1 MLAKAH
7 SSTSRR
13 GTAGYEGIHMR
24 RLVAL
29 LATLGLL
36 LMVVPATGAA
46 ASPQSTWIVQLRNG
60 VDPAAAAPGLARQNG
75 GKVGYLYRHALN
87 GFSFR
92 GSAAAAAALE
102 RNPKVALVEADA
114 EVSLE
119 DTQSGATWGLDRIDQ
134 RALPLSGSYT
144 YNQTGAGVTAYII
157 DTGILPTHQ
166 EFGGRASVGTDLV
179 GDGRNGI
186 DCNGHGTHVAGT
198 IGGATYGVAKG
209 VDLVGV
215 RVFSC
220 TGGSAWTT
228 IIAGMDWVIANH
240 DAGDPAVANMSLSG
254 SGNSSV
260 DTATNN
266 LINDGVATA
275 VAAGNGNFIG
285 LQANACNY
293 SPARVP
299 AAMTISATDR
309 TDRKASWA
317 NYGNCVDWFAP
328 GVDITSAWYNSN
340 TATNTISGTSMATPH
355 TVGAAALYLETHP
368 TASPATVRTAL
379 YDATTKG
386 VVTSSS
392 TTNNHLLYSLFSG
405 GGGGGGTAPTAQ
417 FSGTPTSGQA
427 PLAVQFTDSST
438 GSPTSW
444 SWDFGDGGTSNAQ
457 NPSHTYASAGV
468 YDVTLTATNASG
480 SDVETKTG
488 YITVTEPPTGG
499 ITLNVRLYKVKGTRN
514 AELTWSGATSAS
526 VDVFRNGAKVMT
538 TANDGAYTDPIGG
551 KGGGSFTYKICEAGT
566 STCSAEVSASF

>member
-1 MLAKAH
+1 
-7 SSTSRR
+7 
-13 GTAGYEGIHMR
+13 MR

-46 ASPQSTWIVQLRNG
+46 ASPQGTWIVQLRNG
-60 VDPAAAAPGLARQNG
+60 VDPASAAPGLARQNG
-75 GKVGYLYRHALN
+75 GSVGYVYRHALN

-102 RNPKVALVEADA
+102 RNPKVTLVEADA
-114 EVSLE
+114 QVSL
-119 DTQSGATWGLDRIDQ
+119 DTTQTGATWGLDRIDQ

-144 YNQTGAGVTAYII
+144 YDQTGAGVTAYII

-209 VDLVGV
+209 VDLVAV

-254 SGNSSV
+254 SGSSSV

-275 VAAGNGNFIG
+275 VAAGNGNIIG

-309 TDRKASWA
+309 NDRKASWA

-328 GVDITSAWYNSN
+328 GVDITSAWYSS
-340 TATNTISGTSMATPH
+340 TSATNTISGTSMATPH

-368 TASPATVRTAL
+368 TASPAAVRTAL

-405 GGGGGGTAPTAQ
+405 GGGGGTAPTAQ

-427 PLAVQFTDSST
+427 PLAVQFSDTST

-444 SWDFGDGGTSNAQ
+444 SWNFGDGGTSNAQ
-457 NPSHTYASAGV
+457 NPSHTYTTAGV

-480 SDVETKTG
+480 SDPEVKTG
-488 YITVTEPPTGG
+488 YITVTAPPTGA
-499 ITLNVRLYKVKGTRN
+499 ITLNVRLYKVKGNRT
-514 AELTWSGATSAS
+514 AELTWSGASSTN
-526 VDVFRNGAKVMT
+526 VDVWRNGAKVT
-538 TANDGAYTDPIGG
+538 TTPNDGVHTDLIGG
-551 KGGGSFTYKICEAGT
+551 KGGGTFIYKVCEAGT
-566 STCSAEVSASF
+566 TTCSPEVSASF